1 MQAGAFS
8 EFDRAERSHRELQ
21 SLTGFRG
28 VVVKI
33 PTDGFYRVRL
43 GPVPAKEVPRLTSLL
58 QAADYGKPKLIP
70 APPAGG

>member
-8 EFDRAERSHRELQ
+8 DLARADASHRELTK
-21 SLTGFRG
+21 LTGFRG

-43 GPVPAKEVPRLTSLL
+43 GPVPAQQIPRLQALL

-70 APPAGG
+70 APRG